1 MVEAHHIPF
10 GVIYNGQGEDSNSS
24 WLQAA
29 RIRTAKC
36 EATVGTPDII
46 IFQSWNPYPQKLLPE
61 TDRDAFT
68 SLIDNYFETPTT
80 MTATVARG
88 VLTGR
93 LTTKSG
99 APIRGAT
106 IHAEVKPL
114 QTSGS
119 LSTYTLSGAIPDGTV
134 TAVLGIRV
142 NRECPR
148 QGDCDIRV
156 TDVHVETDTA
166 QPCVMAFAQP
176 SDLDNWSQLPSQQP
190 GQNVALEDGTLHI
203 QMDAAH
209 GMILNSK
216 PLPIPLT
223 GNARLVVRATIP
235 TSSVGTGA
243 FILVFLAPKKEITR
257 QSIPFDVPA
266 TELPDAST
274 DKNGRW
280 AQPLPSGQVQV
291 HGQFDGDTTY
301 WPADVS
307 VIGK

>member
-1 MVEAHHIPF
+1 MAAGRPHTHRKVRSDGWHAGYNYIPIVEPVSAKAAAR
-10 GVIYNGQGEDSNSS
+10 NGQ
-24 WLQAA
+24 
-29 RIRTAKC
+29 RRVHI
-36 EATVGTPDII
+36 V
-46 IFQSWNPYPQKLLPE
+46 
-61 TDRDAFT
+61 DRQLFRDT
-68 SLIDNYFETPTT
+68 NHDDGHGR
-80 MTATVARG
+80 ARG
-88 VLTGR
+88 VDR
-93 LTTKSG
+93 PPDDKVRG
-99 APIRGAT
+99 ANSGAT